1 MGKRLKLKINSLK
14 IKNFRNYELLSLDLN
29 PATNIFYGDNA
40 QGKTNI
46 LESIYLCG
54 TSKSHRGTKDRDM
67 ILFGQDESH
76 IEVIVDKKGILY
88 QIDMHLKKNKP
99 KGIAINHIPIKKASE
114 IFGILNVV
122 FFSPEDL
129 NIIKNGPA
137 ERRRFVDVELSQISR
152 VYLNNLSKYHRIVN
166 QRNHLL
172 KDIYYNAS
180 LKETLD
186 IWDMQLIDYGN
197 KIIKERKDFIKN
209 VNEIISNIHKKITG
223 ERENIEV
230 IYVPN
235 IKNESFEEV
244 LRRHRDRDLKM
255 MSTSSGPHRDDICF
269 KINGIDI
276 RKFGSQGQQRT
287 AALSLKLS
295 EIELI
300 KKITKEKPVLLLDDV
315 LSELDKHRQNY
326 LLDSIDDIQTLIT
339 CTGVEEFVNHRFS
352 INKIFYVHKGK
363 VVKEN

>member
-1 MGKRLKLKINSLK
+1 
-14 IKNFRNYELLSLDLN
+14 
-29 PATNIFYGDNA
+29 
-40 QGKTNI
+40 
-46 LESIYLCG
+46 
-54 TSKSHRGTKDRDM
+54 
-67 ILFGQDESH
+67 
-76 IEVIVDKKGILY
+76 
-88 QIDMHLKKNKP
+88 
-99 KGIAINHIPIKKASE
+99 
-114 IFGILNVV
+114 
-122 FFSPEDL
+122 
-129 NIIKNGPA
+129 
-137 ERRRFVDVELSQISR
+137 
-152 VYLNNLSKYHRIVN
+152 
-166 QRNHLL
+166 
-172 KDIYYNAS
+172 
-180 LKETLD
+180 
-186 IWDMQLIDYGN
+186 MQLIDYGN

-230 IYVPN
+230 IYEPN

-295 EIELI
+295 EIEII

>member
-1 MGKRLKLKINSLK
+1 MKINSLK
-14 IKNFRNYELLSLDLN
+14 LKNFRNYDLLSLNLN

-54 TSKSHRGTKDRDM
+54 TSKSHRGTKDKDM
-67 ILFGQDESH
+67 ILFGQEESH
-76 IEVIVDKKGILY
+76 IEAVVDKSGILY

-99 KGIAINHIPIKKASE
+99 KGIAINHIPIRKASE
-114 IFGILNVV
+114 LFGILNVV

-129 NIIKNGPA
+129 NIIKNGPS
-137 ERRRFVDVELSQISR
+137 ERRRFVDMELSQISR
-152 VYLNNLSKYHRIVN
+152 LYLNNLSNYHRIIN
-166 QRNHLL
+166 QRNRLL
-172 KDIYYNAS
+172 KDIYYNDS
-180 LKETLD
+180 LRETLD
-186 IWDMQLIDYGN
+186 IWDMQMVDYGGKIIEERKKFIKQVN
-197 KIIKERKDFIKN
+197 KIISK
-209 VNEIISNIHKKITG
+209 IHKKITG
-223 ERENIEV
+223 NREDIEV
-230 IYVPN
+230 IYEPN
-235 IKNESFEEV
+235 TGTEPFEDV
-244 LRRHRDRDLKM
+244 LKKYRERDLKM

-269 KINGIDI
+269 KVNGIDI

-295 EIELI
+295 EIELMTQ
-300 KKITKEKPVLLLDDV
+300 ITKDKPILLLDDV

-326 LLDSIDDIQTLIT
+326 LLDSIDEIQTLIT
-339 CTGVEEFVNHRFS
+339 CTGVDEFVNHRFS